1 MKVGQII
8 MMHRILYVH

>member
-8 MMHRILYVH
+8 MQHRNLYVH

>member
-8 MMHRILYVH
+8 S